1 MSDISPEASAT
12 AVAEQL
18 PLYQLTANVVRG
30 LAMDGVQKANS
41 GHPGMPMG
49 MADAAVVLWRHF
61 LKHNPADP
69 HWPDRDRFVLSAGH
83 GSMLLY
89 SLLHLT
95 GYPLSLDDLQSFR
108 QWESLTPGHPES
120 HLTPGVETTTG
131 PLGQGLSVA
140 VGMALAERWLAAKF
154 NQPNLPIVDHYT
166 YVIAGDGDLMEGITH
181 EACALAAH
189 WGLSKL
195 IVLYDDNGITID
207 GGTELA
213 FTEDVAARFTAYG
226 WHAERV
232 DGHDPTAVA
241 QAIDRARQQEERPSL
256 ILCRT
261 QIGYG
266 SPNKAGT
273 ASAHGEPLGEAEIKL
288 TKEALG
294 LPLDKPFYTP
304 EAALDFM
311 RQALDKGQ
319 EAQTEWER
327 RLAHYEARHPELA
340 AAFQQAISGELPAG
354 WQAAMPAFEPGKG
367 VATRNASG
375 AVLDSLVPAVPTLL
389 GGSADLTGSN
399 KTKPKGKDYI
409 RRGHFDG
416 RYLYYGVREHG
427 MGAIMNGLVQHGGVR
442 PYGGTFLVFSDYMRG
457 AIRLAALME
466 QPVIYVFTHD
476 SIGLGEDGPT
486 HQPIEHLM
494 ALRAIPNLTLFR
506 PADASETAVGWQIA
520 LENKHGPTALVLT
533 RQNLPTLPAEQT
545 ANARRGGY
553 ILRDADTPQALLI
566 ATGSEV
572 QIALEA
578 QRALAGMGIG
588 ARVVS
593 MPSWELFAAQPRPY
607 QTSVLAPHIK
617 ARVSIEAG
625 VTLGWERF
633 IGPNGRA
640 IGLDRFGASA
650 PYETLYRELG
660 LTAEAVVTAV
670 RQMLS

>member
-1 MSDISPEASAT
+1 
-12 AVAEQL
+12 
-18 PLYQLTANVVRG
+18 
-30 LAMDGVQKANS
+30 VQKANS

-49 MADAAVVLWRHF
+49 MADAAVLLWRCF

-95 GYPLSLDDLQSFR
+95 GYPLSLDDIKAFR
-108 QWESLTPGHPES
+108 QWESVTPGHPED
-120 HLTPGVETTTG
+120 HLTVGVETTTG
-131 PLGQGLSVA
+131 PLGQGLSNG

-154 NQPNLPIVDHYT
+154 NQPNFPIVDHYT
-166 YVIAGDGDLMEGITH
+166 YVIASDGDLMEGVTH
-181 EACALAAH
+181 EVCALAGH
-189 WGLSKL
+189 WGLHKL
-195 IVLYDDNGITID
+195 IVLYDDNGVTID
-207 GGTELA
+207 GPTELA
-213 FTEDVAARFTAYG
+213 FSEDVAARFTAYG
-226 WHAERV
+226 WRTEAV
-232 DGHDPTAVA
+232 DGHDITAVEL
-241 QAIDRARQQEERPSL
+241 AIHRAQQETERPSL

-261 QIGYG
+261 EIGYG

-288 TKEALG
+288 TKERLG
-294 LPLDKPFYTP
+294 LPVDQPFYID
-304 EAALDFM
+304 EAARDFM
-311 RQALDKGQ
+311 EQARDKGQ
-319 EAQTEWER
+319 EEQDCWER
-327 RLAHYEARHPELA
+327 LCGHYQERYPELA
-340 AAFQQAISGELPAG
+340 AAFQQALSGDLPEG
-354 WQAAMPAFEPGKG
+354 WLDALPAFEPGKA

-375 AVLDSLVPAVPTLL
+375 AVLDSLAPAIPTLL

-399 KTKPKGKDYI
+399 KTKPKGKDYV
-409 RRGHFDG
+409 RRGNFDG
-416 RYLYYGVREHG
+416 RYLYFGVREHG
-427 MGAIMNGLVQHGGVR
+427 MGGIMNGLSLHGGVR

-457 AIRLAALME
+457 SIRLAAVMGR
-466 QPVIYVFTHD
+466 PVIYVFTHD

-494 ALRAIPNLTLFR
+494 ALRAMPNLTLFR
-506 PADASETAVGWQIA
+506 PADANETAVAWQMA
-520 LENKHGPTALVLT
+520 LENQGGPTALVLT
-533 RQNLPTLPAEQT
+533 RQNLPILPAEET
-545 ANARRGGY
+545 VNARRGAY
-553 ILRDADTPQALLI
+553 ILRDADTPQALLL

-572 QIALEA
+572 HIALEA
-578 QRALAGMGIG
+578 REMLADMGIG

-625 VTLGWERF
+625 ATLGWERYL
-633 IGPNGRA
+633 GANGRA
-640 IGLDRFGASA
+640 LGLDHFGASA
-650 PYETLYRELG
+650 PYETVYREFG